1 VKWSEGCRAGV
12 ARALLTRALASTL
25 ALLAVG
31 GGGAFR
37 LDGTLETNVST
48 LVRLLSY
55 FKLLS
60 RSLWEVVK

>member
-1 VKWSEGCRAGV
+1 
-12 ARALLTRALASTL
+12 LLTRALASTL